1 MCTVAQI
8 ILSIF
13 CGYYF
18 LCVPSTYTYVGL
30 IHVSCANKV
39 YALLDAERMF
49 AGDKFRMVIAT
60 SLHEDGMLDD
70 GEYDPTD
77 STPSR
82 ADSFEYVTYGK
93 VYRIEGDESTPEPGS
108 RL

>member
-1 MCTVAQI
+1 
-8 ILSIF
+8 
-13 CGYYF
+13 
-18 LCVPSTYTYVGL
+18 
-30 IHVSCANKV
+30 
-39 YALLDAERMF
+39 
-49 AGDKFRMVIAT
+49 MVIAT